1 MTWQAVAR
9 KDFEDAVRSRWLW
22 GLSVLFVGLIGAVPA
37 VLFGYYTPPD
47 TSADVLFGASG
58 SIPLIGLSLS
68 YAGILAFVI
77 AFIALVSSH
86 GALIDERESGTLKL
100 LLSLP
105 HSRFDVIAGKSL
117 GRAVVVALPVLA
129 GFLVAGVALVATS
142 TSVTVEAFVPQVA
155 LTLLV
160 AAVFVSLGTGVSAAS
175 ASNRQATLGI
185 FGLYFLLAF
194 LWALFAQGFSRL
206 VNEALKRVPNVE
218 PLGGAASAELRLF
231 VKYLNPL
238 RAYETLVATLYTD
251 SVFSARMVKA
261 GFFEQRLLADRFCPD
276 GLAQSGQGLCQGGVD
291 PVVPWYFS
299 DVFVFLVLVVWL
311 VGPPLVGYWTFR
323 GQDL

>member
-1 MTWQAVAR
+1 MTWQAVAQ

-22 GLSVLFVGLIGAVPA
+22 GLSLLFVGIIGAVPA
-37 VLFGYYTPPD
+37 ILFGYYAPPD

-58 SIPLIGLSLS
+58 SIPLAGVSLS
-68 YAGILAFVI
+68 YAGVLAFVI

-86 GALIDERESGTLKL
+86 GSVIDERESGTLKL

-105 HSRFDVIAGKSL
+105 HSRFDVIAGKSI
-117 GRAVVVALPVLA
+117 GRTVVVALPVLA
-129 GFLVAGVALVATS
+129 GFLVAGASLVVLS

-155 LTLLV
+155 LTLFV
-160 AAVFVSLGTGVSAAS
+160 AAVFVSLGTGVSAA
-175 ASNRQATLGI
+175 AGSNRQATLGI

-194 LWALFAQGFSRL
+194 LWALFASGFSTL
-206 VNEALKRVPNVE
+206 VNEALKRIPNVE

-238 RAYETLVATLYTD
+238 RAYETLVAMLYTD

-261 GFFEQRLLADRFCPD
+261 GFLERQLLADRFCPN
-276 GLAQSGQGLCQGGVD
+276 GLAQSGQSLCQGGVD

-299 DVFVFLVLVVWL
+299 NGFLLAVLLAWLVV
-311 VGPPLVGYWTFR
+311 PPLLGYLVFR
-323 GQDL
+323 EQDL